1 VLDPASRALSAYQ
14 RDEARSDIN
23 FVWRSI
29 CDTRAPQERVPVAGP
44 RLAELRAQPRGLRG
58 LGFNRVGIRCARM
71 SDRIGEHHARPADSA
86 GLSCL
91 RRHTPELATH
101 RRLMPV
107 VADDL
112 IPAPVGNDPYER
124 GHRRLVQP
132 PGSAEAGWQL
142 CERVVDS

>member
-71 SDRIGEHHARPADSA
+71 SDRSGEHHARPADSA
-86 GLSCL
+86 GLRCL
-91 RRHTPELATH
+91 WRDTPELATH
-101 RRLMPV
+101 RRL
-107 VADDL
+107 
-112 IPAPVGNDPYER
+112 IPVGRSPMI
-124 GHRRLVQP
+124 
-132 PGSAEAGWQL
+132 
-142 CERVVDS
+142 

>member
-1 VLDPASRALSAYQ
+1 VL
-14 RDEARSDIN
+14 E
-23 FVWRSI
+23 
-29 CDTRAPQERVPVAGP
+29 E
-44 RLAELRAQPRGLRG
+44 
-58 LGFNRVGIRCARM
+58 VGIRCARM

-142 CERVVDS
+142 CERVVDSELPRGGDFLGRDPFGKGDLGGSVGARGSVFLVDGSQAFLGEAVRDTNESWP